1 MSHWLDRTALLLGK
15 ENISKLNQS
24 HILIVGLGGVG
35 AYAAEQLVRSGI
47 GNLTMV
53 DGDTIHITNIN
64 RQLPATQ
71 ENIGKSKLDILK
83 QRFLEIN
90 PNLNI
95 NSINRYIEDTEMED
109 LVLSYKFDYVID
121 AIDTLSPKIHLIKG
135 CIENKIP
142 LVSSMGAGAKIDPS
156 KIMITD
162 ISKSYNDRLAFLVRK
177 NLRKHKIYKGFKVV
191 FSSEL
196 AKKEA
201 IISVDNEKNKRST
214 VGTISYLP
222 ASFGIFCASHVI
234 RCLTEEVGS

>member
-15 ENISKLNQS
+15 ENLKKLHQS

-64 RQLPATQ
+64 RQLPANQ
-71 ENIGKSKLDILK
+71 NNIGESKLEVLEKRFLDINPDIL
-83 QRFLEIN
+83 IN
-90 PNLNI
+90 K
-95 NSINRYIEDTEMED
+95 INRYIEDTEMEE
-109 LVLSYKFDYVID
+109 LVLSETFDYVID
-121 AIDTLSPKIHLIKG
+121 AIDTLSPKIHLIKS

-156 KIMITD
+156 KIIIAD
-162 ISKSYNDRLAFLVRK
+162 ISKSYNDRLAFVVRK
-177 NLRKHKIYKGFKVV
+177 TLRKYKIYKGFKVV

-196 AKKEA
+196 VKKEA
-201 IISVDNEKNKRST
+201 VVSVDDERNKRST
-214 VGTISYLP
+214 VGSISYLP
-222 ASFGIFCASHVI
+222 ATFGMFCASHVI
-234 RCLTEEVGS
+234 RSLTEEVDG